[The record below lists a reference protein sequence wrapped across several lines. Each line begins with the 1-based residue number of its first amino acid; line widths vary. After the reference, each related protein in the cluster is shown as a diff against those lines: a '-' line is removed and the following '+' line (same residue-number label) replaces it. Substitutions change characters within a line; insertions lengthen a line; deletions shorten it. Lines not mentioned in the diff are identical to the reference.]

1 MTHRSRLSWSECIR
15 RYPTAL
21 VIGTAWQNRLKV
33 PKAGA
38 VHIKAW
44 QSYSAKGK
52 NKFIFSRVIRI
63 STCLT
68 SMTLHSGA
76 PPRARTRL
84 SCLDG
89 LLALPARTD
98 VYGYLLATV
107 NAGGKRGAIKF
118 EFKQIH
124 NRKDEGEDFIPD
136 NVKQMFSRE
145 ANQYCLD
152 GNSDMSPAKV
162 LPEPPDAPC
171 TEIQ

>member
-1 MTHRSRLSWSECIR
+1 LPGWI
-15 RYPTAL
+15 
-21 VIGTAWQNRLKV
+21 IGTA
-33 PKAGA
+33 GA
-38 VHIKAW
+38 VR
-44 QSYSAKGK
+44 YRLPE
-52 NKFIFSRVIRI
+52 N
-63 STCLT
+63 
-68 SMTLHSGA
+68 
-76 PPRARTRL
+76 PPRQ
-84 SCLDG
+84 
-89 LLALPARTD
+89 ARTD